1 VARGNIDEGVLN
13 LRKAKEAAPDRLD
26 IRQNLGAA
34 YCNSGRHAEA
44 IVEFEELLQ
53 IDPDWN
59 MARGCLA
66 KSLKA
71 VGRLEE
77 AQKVLDEY
85 NRRETED

>member
-1 VARGNIDEGVLN
+1 VLLLFALTD
-13 LRKAKEAAPDRLD
+13 LRKAKAAAPDRLD

-34 YCNSGRHAEA
+34 LCNSGRHADA

-53 IDPDWN
+53 MDPDWN
-59 MARGCLA
+59 MARHCLA

-77 AQKVLDEY
+77 AQKVRDEY
-85 NRRETED
+85 NRREGQQ